1 MIFVTKKPDRLDK
14 IKNTNTIRHVIFSAP
29 ESNSVTTVST
39 IAKQM
44 KESHFPFERVIFLF
58 V

>member
-1 MIFVTKKPDRLDK
+1 MTFVTKKLEMLDK

-29 ESNSVTTVST
+29 DINSVTTVST

-44 KESHFPFERVIFLF
+44 KEIHFFSFE
-58 V
+58 